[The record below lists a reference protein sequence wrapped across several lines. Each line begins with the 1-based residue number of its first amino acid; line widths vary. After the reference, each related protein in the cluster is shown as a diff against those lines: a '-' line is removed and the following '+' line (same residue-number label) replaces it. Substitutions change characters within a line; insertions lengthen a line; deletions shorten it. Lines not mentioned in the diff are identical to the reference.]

1 MPTEYEEVPN
11 VTVTSNPQVRMVLRI
26 GELAIKAHKK
36 RRHADE
42 ITERSEAEGW
52 DNDPTGSL
60 HVSEAWSQSDK
71 SDAELA
77 EAIEALDSLS
87 AKVSTPSRTA

>member
-1 MPTEYEEVPN
+1 MASSVQR
-11 VTVTSNPQVRMVLRI
+11 VVRRI

-42 ITERSEAEGW
+42 ITDRSEAEGW
-52 DNDPTGSL
+52 GNDPTGSL

-71 SDAELA
+71 ANTELA
-77 EAIEALDSLS
+77 EAIEALDSHNDPTLPPEG
-87 AKVSTPSRTA
+87 AK

>member
-1 MPTEYEEVPN
+1 MM
-11 VTVTSNPQVRMVLRI
+11 RRI

-77 EAIEALDSLS
+77 EAIEALDSPNTKNVDGS
-87 AKVSTPSRTA
+87 SRSLQ

>member
-1 MPTEYEEVPN
+1 MTTELPT
-11 VTVTSNPQVRMVLRI
+11 TCGAAVRSSELVRRI

-36 RRHADE
+36 RKHADE

-71 SDAELA
+71 ANAEL
-77 EAIEALDSLS
+77 EESIEALDSPNS
-87 AKVSTPSRTA
+87 VYPTEKR